1 MRSPFLDA
9 AVARAWRAPTVISPT
24 GGSVQTLAARL
35 SAIAIALASHD
46 SPGDDRTAARDATAV
61 ATDEP

>member
-1 MRSPFLDA
+1 MRAPFLDA
-9 AVARAWRAPTVISPT
+9 AFARARRAPTVFSPT

-35 SAIAIALASHD
+35 SAIASHD

-61 ATDEP
+61 ETDEP